1 MLTKKVNSKLI
12 FQPMI
17 SVILP
22 SFKMGNFIG
31 QTLYSISSQTYPH
44 WEVVVVDDAGP
55 EDGTRGAVQAFSEKH
70 PDSRVEYIRH
80 ERNLGVSQA
89 RKTGWKASRGELIA
103 FLDSDDLFLPGKL
116 SEHTDLLTQHPSAV
130 LVHGPVLRGPDYPS
144 PDTRSADW
152 SLMGDRTREYRIE
165 DSADYLRINRIC
177 NSSVVCRREAITED
191 CFPGRMRY
199 QAEDWFLWL
208 RLAQKGTFLY
218 HPKPLTF
225 YREHPQSYFS
235 GLQPE
240 RGDHDFV
247 QMEVLTL
254 FFPHAKDARRK
265 FLCAKEMVAC
275 IGRLAHLARSNGSGS
290 IQRDGISLR
299 FWLALA
305 AFLTWLRGLSKKVLP
320 SARNSHAS

>member
-1 MLTKKVNSKLI
+1 
-12 FQPMI
+12 MI
-17 SVILP
+17 SVIIPAFRASVYIKLALE
-22 SFKMGNFIG
+22 SVINK
-31 QTLYSISSQTYPH
+31 SIH
-44 WEVVVVDDAGP
+44 ENEIIVVDDNGLD
-55 EDGTRGAVQAFSEKH
+55 DGTQKIVEEMARDSTSTHIYYLKH
-70 PDSRVEYIRH
+70 DK
-80 ERNLGVSQA
+80 NLGVSQA
-89 RKTGWKASRGELIA
+89 RKTGWKASRGEFIA
-103 FLDSDDLFLPGKL
+103 FLDADDLFLPGKL
-116 SEHTDLLTQHPSAV
+116 DEYAKLFDHHPDAV
-130 LVHGPVLRGPDYPS
+130 LAHGPVFRGADYPS
-144 PDTRSADW
+144 PDTRLADW
-152 SLMGDRTREYRIE
+152 SFMGDRTREYRIE

-191 CFPGRMRY
+191 CFPDRMRY

-305 AFLTWLRGLSKKVLP
+305 AFLTWLRGLSKEVLP